1 MQTEKH
7 AEEQLRDEITQLA
20 ALADLRLVP
29 YVPDPDASDRI
40 LTRALAP
47 RRRRRQWALLGGV
60 AAAGVGLGV
69 ALGPLGLWKTDS
81 PDTAAAVSS
90 AESWTHSYA
99 TVAELTEHADVVVR
113 AQATEIVESDLDN
126 RDLNARFQLV
136 RFEVSDWIKG
146 DVETKD
152 VLVRQT
158 VIEGPGISSGLDDP
172 PIEIGQESI
181 LFLTEYEGGRFYILG
196 GPTGRVL
203 IENGQPMVLPGSTL
217 EDADTL

>member
-29 YVPDPDASDRI
+29 YEPDPDAADRI
-40 LTRALAP
+40 LTRVLAP
-47 RRRRRQWALLGGV
+47 RRRRRQGALLGGI
-60 AAAGVGLGV
+60 AAAGMGLGIV
-69 ALGPLGLWKTDS
+69 LGPLNWWK
-81 PDTAAAVSS
+81 PDAFTATTGSS
-90 AESWTHSYA
+90 AESWAYA
-99 TVAELTEHADVVVR
+99 YSTVAELTEHADVVVR
-113 AQATEIVESDLDN
+113 AQATEIVDSDLDN
-126 RDLNARFQLV
+126 RDLSSRFQLV

-146 DVETKD
+146 DVETTD

-172 PIEIGQESI
+172 PIEVGQESI
-181 LFLTEYEGGRFYILG
+181 LFLTMYEEGKFYVLG

-203 IENGQPMVLPGSTL
+203 IENGRPTVLPGSIL